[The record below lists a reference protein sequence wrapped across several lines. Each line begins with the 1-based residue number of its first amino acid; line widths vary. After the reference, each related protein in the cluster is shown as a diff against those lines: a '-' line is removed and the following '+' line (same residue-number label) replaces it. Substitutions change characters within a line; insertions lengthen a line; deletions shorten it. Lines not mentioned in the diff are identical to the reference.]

1 MGRFSLSRRFPFL
14 WDRRSSAREESRPL
28 IQKHGN
34 LQKDT
39 FSAPPYIDTDDSSE
53 GKTESSSFSHGERS
67 REPSWMFSSWPT
79 SHLQPCGSTNYLLK
93 YILVTPNLLV
103 GALGLSIL
111 GLGLW
116 GLVEKQSLTQER
128 LAGLGT
134 DPMLLLTTFG
144 LALALLCT
152 AGCAGALRENSC
164 LLRAFGT
171 ALLAVFTAQV
181 LIGILAYSLQ
191 DQIVGVLRAAM
202 LGAIAHYQDD
212 VDLRFITDEMQV
224 GLQCCGADNYRDWE
238 TNSYFNC
245 SAPGVLAC
253 GVPPSCC
260 VDPLENGSVWNSQC
274 GVGALRLDELSAH
287 RVVFLGGCLG
297 SLYRW
302 VEYHS
307 GLIGTV
313 AVVLLGLQIL
323 TLFFTAHLL
332 DRIHWSKIS
341 QGHRTHRP

>member
-212 VDLRFITDEMQV
+212 VDLRFITDEMQL
-224 GLQCCGADNYRDWE
+224 LQLFGSRGAGVRCAPVLLCGPAGERQRVE
-238 TNSYFNC
+238 LAVRGGRSP
-245 SAPGVLAC
+245 PGRALRPQG
-253 GVPPSCC
+253 GVPGGLPGIPLPLGGVPLRSHRHGGRCPAGPPDSHA
-260 VDPLENGSVWNSQC
+260 VLYGTPARQDPLEQDL
-274 GVGALRLDELSAH
+274 ARPQDAQ
-287 RVVFLGGCLG
+287 
-297 SLYRW
+297 
-302 VEYHS
+302 
-307 GLIGTV
+307 T
-313 AVVLLGLQIL
+313 L
-323 TLFFTAHLL
+323 TLLPPANLTV
-332 DRIHWSKIS
+332 K
-341 QGHRTHRP
+341 